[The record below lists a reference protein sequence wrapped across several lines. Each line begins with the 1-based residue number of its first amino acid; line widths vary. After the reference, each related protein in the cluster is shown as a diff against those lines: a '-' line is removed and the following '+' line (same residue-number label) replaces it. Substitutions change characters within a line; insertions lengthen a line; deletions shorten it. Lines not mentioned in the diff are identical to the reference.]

1 MMKALKL
8 EDTYPES
15 RLFLT
20 VVTVTSYFGDYGYVK
35 TFHTFYAFSYCVNNV
50 LWTMYNDTV
59 KLIESQHV
67 RYYSGMI

>member
-50 LWTMYNDTV
+50 L
-59 KLIESQHV
+59 
-67 RYYSGMI
+67 